1 MIEFLQNIRD
11 WFGISPEIQSK
22 LLYTIIILIVLI
34 ILRRLFHYLVNRFN
48 SNVKTSYHL
57 RRIVT
62 YTVFFI
68 GLILL
73 GRIWFAGF
81 SNLATYFGLLSAGI
95 AIALKDPIVNMAGWL
110 FILLKRPF
118 EVGDRIQIGE
128 TAGDV
133 IDLRLFQFTVNE
145 IGQWVDNE
153 QSTGRIIHVPN
164 SKIFFENQANYTQ
177 GFDYIWN
184 EIPVLVTFESDW
196 QKAKKMLTSII
207 NEYSKGITI
216 EAKKKLRKAE
226 KSYMLV
232 YRQLTPIVYTDV
244 KDSGI
249 NLTIRYLVSPY
260 KRRNSQQQLWE
271 EILKQFELNNDID
284 LAYPTVRYYNM
295 TDEGITAK
303 RKKIDK
309 EEK

>member
-1 MIEFLQNIRD
+1 MVEFLQNIRD

-22 LLYTIIILIVLI
+22 IFYTVIILVFLI
-34 ILRRLFHYLVNRFN
+34 ILRRLLQFLVNRFN
-48 SNVKTSYHL
+48 SNIKTSYHL

-62 YTVFFI
+62 YTIFFI

-81 SNLATYFGLLSAGI
+81 GHLATYFGLLSAGV
-95 AIALKDPIVNMAGWL
+95 AIALRDPIVNMAGWL
-110 FILLKRPF
+110 FILIKRPF
-118 EVGDRIQIGE
+118 EVGDRIQIGN

-153 QSTGRIIHVPN
+153 QSTGRIIHIPN
-164 SKIFFENQANYTQ
+164 SKIFVDNQANYTQ

-196 QKAKKMLTSII
+196 QKAKKMLSNII
-207 NEYSKGITI
+207 NEYCKGINI

-232 YRQLTPIVYTDV
+232 YKQLTPKVYTDV

-260 KRRNSQQQLWE
+260 KRRNSVEELWE

-295 TDEGITAK
+295 TEEGVTAK
-303 RKKIDK
+303 RQKIDK
-309 EEK
+309 DEN